1 MGPAKLPMEVTKMV
15 KSMAQK
21 KQRQQTE
28 QGELL
33 GRRERWLMRNRR
45 GAVSS
50 MDYFLVLAIILP
62 LVLIIFRFAP
72 RMIQLV
78 YEMTIV
84 IVGGP
89 TM

>member
-1 MGPAKLPMEVTKMV
+1 MAKLEKVQPARAV
-15 KSMAQK
+15 
-21 KQRQQTE
+21 QRSSRRSN
-28 QGELL
+28 QGIQ
-33 GRRERWLMRNRR
+33 GTRRARWIRRSRR

>member
-1 MGPAKLPMEVTKMV
+1 MNRFRKMARV
-15 KSMAQK
+15 QSAC
-21 KQRQQTE
+21 RDI
-28 QGELL
+28 GYAN
-33 GRRERWLMRNRR
+33 RRRLRRLNRR

-62 LVLIIFRFAP
+62 LVLVVFRFAP

-89 TM
+89 MM

>member
-1 MGPAKLPMEVTKMV
+1 MAKLEKVQPARAV
-15 KSMAQK
+15 
-21 KQRQQTE
+21 QRSSRRSN
-28 QGELL
+28 QGIQ
-33 GRRERWLMRNRR
+33 GARWIRRNRR

-72 RMIQLV
+72 RMLQLV